1 MKKFTFKWLKRLWAL
16 IAVKLLII
24 AILVTAIRVVTIR
37 ANDFKEQLIEWIA
50 TEHNINVSIDKI
62 SAGIDFSGVVLT
74 LKDVSFIDDE
84 EVLPFDL
91 KLAHLFLHFDFV
103 NSISKQTI
111 IFNDISL
118 KGADLLIKPYSKFEN
133 MEGGQSELT
142 LDSLKRIF
150 LSRLNSFS
158 IKDSTVNFTDHL
170 YHKKTIQIQDLS
182 WLNDGLRHQGVGKA
196 SLPDTLGDNTLE
208 FLVDITGDAE
218 GDNEQLIAN
227 IYANAENLN
236 ATEYLKPQVNP
247 LAELTKAIVSFELWT
262 EFDFNGPRS
271 VQFKWG
277 NSDIAWSMLG
287 QSHNVKVNNG
297 ELQFTYQ
304 NRHWLFDSY
313 DLNLLQDHLPTTDIH
328 ISGSGVDSQFADFE
342 LDGVS
347 LNSVTPFV
355 FLFSSLSES
364 ELAEIA
370 QLELGGELEKV
381 GISVEEPGDFSL
393 RLGLGGFNNQPIGY
407 IPGISDANI
416 SINANVN
423 SGYASIKLAPQ
434 NIYFDEQFSRA
445 MPIKQGEFELS
456 WTNDKNGFEL
466 KSEHS
471 LLKTDDIESITQFSL
486 LFPSQNAQNSSPF
499 LSLYSYASLNDAS
512 KVQYY
517 LPIKAIGDNVFNY
530 LQPTL
535 KEGVVNGAQVLWY
548 GNFLDYPY
556 QQQNGVFQAW
566 IPLRDAEYD
575 FYGDWEGLRDLDLD
589 LLFENDYLLMEGKSA
604 KLGEI
609 EVETLTGKVDRL
621 APNGVLTIKA
631 NVNDDGE
638 VITDYFIDSPLK
650 ESVGNAL
657 KIINIEDELEAN
669 LTLSIPFYGQ
679 DPDIEGKVELLGNDI
694 DIELTDSMI
703 LPLKQVRGTF
713 NFKNG
718 NLLSDEFSATLF
730 EQPVDFSFS
739 TQELQEEYQVKAN
752 LSGNWD
758 VAQVSEQHTAL
769 LPFGLSG
776 RVDWQGDLT
785 FSQIFDGGCLFNV
798 DFTSPLQGLKAQL
811 PVPYNKDESASW
823 PTKVNI
829 NGDLI
834 STKWD
839 ARIDNKIKFLGEV
852 NYQTELLNIPF
863 LYLGLGEGDKSP
875 IDYAKKVVSI
885 NEDTVNLTEW
895 LKVSQGL
902 FLTKKSNPLE
912 SRMSPIQ
919 LDDLYLNIKQ
929 AQLFEQPITSLHSH
943 LNVNKKRWKLNL
955 KGNNLLADIEYR
967 QGIPDR
973 YDVDIEQFN
982 FELFDLDEAKS
993 FFTSEDENTFAP
1005 LSDNLREDYPEIFL
1019 ECKQCRYKKMQLSPL
1034 SAHVFPSKSHY
1045 TIDYVRLGG
1054 KKEFTSLSGVWDQ
1067 GRTNV
1072 IIDSRE
1078 NATNSIVKRLGFTR
1092 PMVSEQAELSAAIN
1106 WVGAPWEFNLTS
1118 LNGDF
1123 SIEAKNGLITEVNDK
1138 GARLLSFLS
1147 LDGVRRSLNLEFD
1160 NVFSKGL
1167 GFDLMSMSGKITNGV
1182 IKNDDYYLN
1191 GSAGKVTGDG
1201 FIDLPNLNVNY
1212 QFSYSPAVTS
1222 SLPVLAAFAI
1232 NPLTGAAVLMLT
1244 KILEPVV
1251 NAIIRVDFSVK
1262 GSLNNPKVKVES
1274 REKGRIKL
1282 QNSEVLEEMEENQLV
1297 EADNEIDINANE
1309 NEKSSGY
1316 VAPQVVPDTD
1326 ADYSDEDDEESDGT
1340 IDSQVDVDPDD
1351 DDRDVHIGF
1360 ETDSETGVNDEAV
1373 SHINDEMVG
1382 GAK

>member
-1 MKKFTFKWLKRLWAL
+1 MKQFTFKWLKRLWAL

-37 ANDFKEQLIEWIA
+37 ANDFKAQLIEWIA

-74 LKDVSFIDDE
+74 LKGVNFIDEE

-91 KLAHLFLHFDFV
+91 TFEHLFLHFDFV
-103 NSISKQTI
+103 NSLSKQTI

-118 KGADLLIKPYSKFEN
+118 KGADLVVKSYSQFED
-133 MEGGQSELT
+133 MEGEQSELT

-158 IKDSTVNFTDHL
+158 IKDSSVNFTDHL
-170 YHKKTIQIQDLS
+170 YHKKTIYIQDLS

-208 FLVDITGDAE
+208 FLVDITGDAK

-262 EFDFNGPRS
+262 EFDFNGPKS

-277 NSDIAWSMLG
+277 DSDIVWSMLG
-287 QSHNVKVNNG
+287 QSHDVKVNKG

-304 NRHWLFDSY
+304 DKHWLFDSY
-313 DLNLLQDHLPTTDIH
+313 DLNFLQDHLPTTDIH
-328 ISGSGVDSQFADFE
+328 ISGSGVDGEFADFD

-347 LNSVTPFV
+347 LNSVTPFA

-364 ELAEIA
+364 ELTEIA
-370 QLELGGELEKV
+370 TLELGGELEKV
-381 GISVEEPGDFSL
+381 GMSVEKPGEFSL
-393 RLGLGGFNNQPIGY
+393 RLGLDGFNNQPLDF

-416 SINANVN
+416 SISANIN

-434 NIYFDEQFSRA
+434 NIYFDDGQFSRA
-445 MPIKQGEFELS
+445 MPIKNGEFELS
-456 WTNDKNGFEL
+456 WTNDENGVEL

-471 LLKTDDIESITQFSL
+471 LLKTDDIDSITQFSL
-486 LFPSQNAQNSSPF
+486 LFPSQNAKNRSPF

-512 KVQYY
+512 KVRYY
-517 LPIKAIGDNVFNY
+517 LPIKAIGDDVFNY

-535 KEGVVNGAQVLWY
+535 KKGVVNGAQVLWY
-548 GNFLDYPY
+548 GNLLDYPY
-556 QQQNGVFQAW
+556 QQKNGIFQAW

-589 LLFENDYLLMEGKSA
+589 LLFENDSLLMKGENA

-609 EVETLTGKVDRL
+609 EVKTLIGEVDHL
-621 APNGVLTIKA
+621 TPNGVLTINA

-638 VITDYFIDSPLK
+638 VVADYFIDSPLK
-650 ESVGNAL
+650 ESVGHAL
-657 KIINIEDELEAN
+657 TIINVEDELEAN
-669 LTLSIPFYGQ
+669 LTLSIPFYDQ
-679 DPDIEGKVELLGNDI
+679 YPDIEGKVELLGNDI
-694 DIELTDSMI
+694 DIELTDNMI
-703 LPLKQVRGTF
+703 LPLKQVSGTF

-718 NLLSDEFSATLF
+718 DLLSEELSATLF
-730 EQPVDFSFS
+730 DQPIDFSFS
-739 TQELQEEYQVKAN
+739 SEELKEEYKVKAN

-758 VAQVSEQHTAL
+758 VGQISEQHSVL
-769 LPFGLSG
+769 LPFELSG

-785 FSQIFDGGCLFNV
+785 FTQIFDGGCLFNV
-798 DFTSPLQGLKAQL
+798 DFTSPLQGLNTQF
-811 PVPYNKDESASW
+811 PVPYNKDESTSW

-852 NYQTELLNIPF
+852 NYQTEQLNIPF
-863 LYLGLGEGDKSP
+863 LYLRLGKEDKSP

-885 NEDTVNLTEW
+885 NEETVNLTEW

-902 FLTKKSNPLE
+902 LLTEKSNPVE

-919 LDDLYLNIKQ
+919 LDDFYLNIKQ
-929 AQLFEQPITSLHSH
+929 AELFKQPITSLHSH
-943 LNVNKKRWKLNL
+943 LDLNKKGWDLNL
-955 KGNNLLADIEYR
+955 KGNNLLADLEYR
-967 QGIPDR
+967 QGLPDR
-973 YDVDIEQFN
+973 YNIDIEQFN
-982 FELFDLDEAKS
+982 FELFDLDEAKL
-993 FFTSEDENTFAP
+993 FFASENENVFAP
-1005 LSDNLREDYPEIFL
+1005 HSDNLREDYPEIFL

-1034 SAHVFPSKSHY
+1034 SAHVFPSKLHY
-1045 TIDYVRLGG
+1045 TIDYLRLGG
-1054 KKEFTSLSGVWDQ
+1054 KKEFTSLSGVWNQ
-1067 GRTNV
+1067 LHTNV

-1078 NATNSIVKRLGFTR
+1078 NDKNSIVKRLGFTR
-1092 PMVSEQAELSAAIN
+1092 PMVSEQAELSAAVN

-1123 SIEAKNGLITEVNDK
+1123 SIEAKNGLITEINDK

-1147 LDGVRRSLNLEFD
+1147 LDGIRRSLNLEFD

-1167 GFDLMSMSGKITNGV
+1167 GFDSMSMSGKISNGV
-1182 IKNDDYYLN
+1182 IKSNDYYLN

-1201 FIDLPNLNVNY
+1201 LIDLPNLNVNY

-1262 GSLNNPKVKVES
+1262 GSLNDPKVKIES
-1274 REKGRIKL
+1274 REKGKIKL

-1297 EADNEIDINANE
+1297 ETGTETEVGIHANE
-1309 NEKSSGY
+1309 NEEGSGY
-1316 VAPQVVPDTD
+1316 VAPQVDIDVDSSEE
-1326 ADYSDEDDEESDGT
+1326 ADEESDGYT
-1340 IDSQVDVDPDD
+1340 DSQVDPDD
-1351 DDRDVHIGF
+1351 DDRDVDIGF
-1360 ETDSETGVNDEAV
+1360 ETDFETRVGDEV
-1373 SHINDEMVG
+1373 SSSTSDATED
-1382 GAK
+1382 GAQ